1 MGLRLVVC
9 LPIFRLVLRVVQNQ
23 GQLTGRVGANWLS
36 SFNQCKIRN
45 CVMFD
50 IKWIREN
57 ADIFDKGQIARGAE
71 ASSSRLIALDDER
84 VAHVQKLQDAQQRR
98 NAASK
103 EIGKAK
109 ATGDEERAQ
118 ALMAE
123 VGELKG
129 FIQTGEARERA
140 LQEALSEALSSLPN
154 LALDDVP
161 PGADEED
168 NVLHHAWGDKPAFDF
183 DPKEHYELGE
193 ELGQMD
199 FESAAKLSGSRF
211 VVLKGQLARLE
222 RAIGQF
228 MIDTHVNE
236 HGYDELSVPTLVR
249 SEAMYGTGQL
259 PKFAEDA
266 FHTDDDR
273 WLIPTS
279 EVPLTNMVRESIV
292 DGDQLPMRM
301 TALTHCYRS
310 EAGSAGRDTR
320 GMLRQHQFTKVE
332 MVSITDENSSVTE
345 QERMLK
351 CAETIL
357 QKLGIPYRVMTLCCG
372 DMGFSARRT
381 FDIEAWLPGQ
391 NTYREISSVSTCG
404 DFQARRMN
412 ARYRVAGEKVVK
424 FVHTLNGSG
433 VAVGRCLIAVMEN
446 YQTAD
451 GSIVVPDVLRPYMG
465 GLEVIAAK
473 G

>member
-1 MGLRLVVC
+1 
-9 LPIFRLVLRVVQNQ
+9 
-23 GQLTGRVGANWLS
+23 
-36 SFNQCKIRN
+36 
-45 CVMFD
+45 MFD

-57 ADIFDKGQIARGAE
+57 AEAFDKAQIARGAE
-71 ASSSRLIALDDER
+71 ASSSRLIAMDDER
-84 VAHVQKLQDAQQRR
+84 VAEVQKLQDAQQRR

-109 ATGDEERAQ
+109 GAGDEEKAQ

-123 VGELKG
+123 VGSLKSA
-129 FIQTGEARERA
+129 IQDGEAKTREIEAA
-140 LQEALSEALSSLPN
+140 LGDVLSGLPN
-154 LALDDVP
+154 IPLDDVP
-161 PGADEED
+161 PGKDEAD
-168 NVLHHAWGDKPAFDF
+168 NVLHHVWGEKPQLGFE
-183 DPKEHYELGE
+183 PKEHFELGE
-193 ELGQMD
+193 ALKMMD
-199 FESAAKLSGSRF
+199 FEAAAKLSGSRF

-228 MIDTHVNE
+228 MVDVHVNE
-236 HGYDELSVPTLVR
+236 HGCEEVSVPTLVR
-249 SEAMYGTGQL
+249 SDVMYGTGQL

-279 EVPLTNMVRESIV
+279 EVPLTNLVRESIV
-292 DGDQLPMRM
+292 DADQLPMRF
-301 TALTHCYRS
+301 TALSHCYRS

-332 MVSITDENSSVTE
+332 MVSITDELTSVSE
-345 QERMLK
+345 QERMLQ

-357 QKLGIPYRVMTLCCG
+357 QKLGLSYRVVTLCIG

-381 FDIEAWLPGQ
+381 FDIEVWLPGQ
-391 NTYREISSVSTCG
+391 DTYREISSVSTCG

-412 ARYRVAGEKVVK
+412 ARYRADDKSLK
-424 FVHTLNGSG
+424 YVHTLNGSG

-451 GSIVVPDVLRPYMG
+451 GSIVIPDVLRPYMG
-465 GLEVIAAK
+465 GLEKISA
-473 G
+473 